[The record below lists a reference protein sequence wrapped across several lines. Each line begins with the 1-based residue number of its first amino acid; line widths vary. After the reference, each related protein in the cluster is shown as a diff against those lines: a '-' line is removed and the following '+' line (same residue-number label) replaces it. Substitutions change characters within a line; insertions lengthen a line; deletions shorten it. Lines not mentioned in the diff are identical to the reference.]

1 MSPQEPSEKALVR
14 LVTEAQGGSTE
25 AFGKIYDLFFAQMYR
40 YTSFRVPQEIAEDLV
55 ADIFVKAWEKLH
67 TYKMRKNVP
76 FGAWLFRIARHT
88 VIDAYRTHR
97 GFEEVPETIEDTD
110 ELNRADSKVKRE
122 DLLRMVNRA
131 LDNIPGRYREIL
143 LLSFMA
149 DLPYSEIARVLHLT
163 EGAVRILKFRALKRL
178 EQELPE
184 DIREYAAVYVS

>member
-1 MSPQEPSEKALVR
+1 MSPQEPSDKALVR

-40 YTSFRVPQEIAEDLV
+40 YTAFRVPEEIAEDLV

-67 TYKMRKNVP
+67 TYKVRKNVP

-88 VIDAYRTHR
+88 VIDSYRTHR

-110 ELNRADSKVKRE
+110 VLNRADNKVKRD

-143 LLSFMA
+143 LLSYMA

-184 DIREYAAVYVS
+184 DIREYAAIYVS

>member
-25 AFGKIYDLFFAQMYR
+25 ALGKIYDLFFAQMYR